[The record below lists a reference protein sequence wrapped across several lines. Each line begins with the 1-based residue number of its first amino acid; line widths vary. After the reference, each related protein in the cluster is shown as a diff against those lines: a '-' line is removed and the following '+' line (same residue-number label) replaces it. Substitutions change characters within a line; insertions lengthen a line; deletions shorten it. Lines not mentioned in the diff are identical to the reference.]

1 MRYNSKREARNRS
14 ALVCVLPGQ
23 ARLYRF
29 KSLKTK
35 SANFFTL
42 KR

>member
-1 MRYNSKREARNRS
+1 MRYNNRREARSRL

-23 ARLYRF
+23 TGLYRF
-29 KSLKTK
+29 KLLKD
-35 SANFFTL
+35 SAEFFTL

>member
-1 MRYNSKREARNRS
+1 MCYNNRREARNRL

-23 ARLYRF
+23 TGLYRF
-29 KSLKTK
+29 KLLKGP
-35 SANFFTL
+35 AEFFTL